1 MKLVDFIQPAGIKA
15 DLAATDKAAAL
26 AELGELLSASNPGA
40 AALQITQ
47 VLAARERLATT
58 GVGDG
63 VALPHGKLDRLQRI
77 SGVVAISRDGI
88 EFDAIDG
95 QPVHIFVALLAPEQS
110 TSDHLKAL
118 ARVARLLK
126 EPQFRAQLLRCSSAA
141 ELYQTIVDEDGK
153 H

>member
-1 MKLVDFIQPAGIKA
+1 MKLVDFIRPSGVSA
-15 DLAATDKAAAL
+15 DLGATDKRSAL
-26 AELGELLSASNPGA
+26 AELAALLSAENPGA
-40 AALQITQ
+40 EAPQITAI
-47 VLAARERLATT
+47 LTARERLATT

-77 SGVVAISRDGI
+77 SGVVGLSRAGI
-88 EFDAIDG
+88 DFDAVDG
-95 QPVHIFVALLAPEQS
+95 QPAHIFVALLAPEQS

-126 EPQFRAQLLRCSSAA
+126 EPAFREQLLSCSSADD
-141 ELYQTIVDEDGK
+141 LYRAIADEDGK